1 MPRKGPATETIQ
13 RGRLRIGDDWHAI
26 ELIARS
32 QANPLKAIAEM
43 VENSIDAKAT
53 HIAIVR
59 GRAGGELYLRVGDD
73 GRGVPMDAEGNPDFR
88 YVATHICDSIKR
100 RLEDREKQGV
110 HGEFGIGLLGFWSLG
125 EELRMVSR
133 ASSGGL
139 QEMTMRRSQRTYA
152 VVPVRGALPLPGCEV
167 TVSGLHAATRNLV
180 TGEKIQRYLAA
191 ELRDRIRATGVAIDV
206 EDKVARK
213 SFVVRPREFEG
224 ERIDVPRRVGE
235 VSVELYLRYPREG
248 ETMQVAVCRD
258 GVRVKTS
265 LLDLPGFDHEP
276 WTLNRFEGILD
287 FAGLR
292 LAAGQ
297 RESVAIDERFEAFG
311 EAVRVLEPLLVEI
324 VRTRE
329 EADLER
335 ASRSTLQ
342 SIARAIREAIR
353 ELPDDYA
360 WFDVAGSAA
369 GSQEGDGAPVEDSA
383 EAEASEGA
391 GERSL
396 FDERPGPLASLTLRP
411 AKATVEPGSEKP
423 FAASAR
429 DANGRR
435 IDVGVAYLWRIAE
448 GAGALRPTGRRA
460 IFVAPPEPGVAR
472 VEVLA
477 ESGDVALTAEAEIT
491 IGRMD
496 ARTGNARA
504 KGLPEYVLVRHPA
517 EAWRS
522 RYDAEKNRIEVNTG
536 HRDYVACRTTAAA
549 ARRYI
554 AKLYAK
560 EIVLQ
565 SFPDA
570 TGASILERMIELLQ
584 RMESRL

>member
-1 MPRKGPATETIQ
+1 MPRRGAATETIH

-32 QANPLKAIAEM
+32 QSNPLKAIAEM

-53 HIAIVR
+53 RVSIVR
-59 GRAGGELYLRVGDD
+59 GRSGGELYLRVGDD
-73 GRGVPMDAEGNPDFR
+73 GRGVPLDGEGNPDFR

-100 RLEDREKQGV
+100 HLQDRERAGV

-133 ASSGGL
+133 SAAGGL
-139 QEMTMRRSQRTYA
+139 QEMTMRRGQRTYA
-152 VVPVRGALPLPGCEV
+152 VAPLRGELPLAGCEV
-167 TVSGLHAATRNLV
+167 TVSRLHAATRNLV

-224 ERIDVPRRVGE
+224 ERVDVPRRVGE

-248 ETMQVAVCRD
+248 EILQVAVCRD

-265 LLDLPGFDHEP
+265 LLELPGFDREP

-297 RESVAIDERFEAFG
+297 RESVAIDERFEAFAD
-311 EAVRVLEPLLVEI
+311 AVRVLEPLLVEI
-324 VRTRE
+324 VRARE
-329 EADLER
+329 EAEEER
-335 ASRSTLQ
+335 ASRTTLQ

-360 WFDVAGSAA
+360 WFDVASASA
-369 GSQEGDGAPVEDSA
+369 GSSSGDGAPVDEVEGDA
-383 EAEASEGA
+383 PREVEASA
-391 GERSL
+391 SL
-396 FDERPGPLASLTLRP
+396 FDERPGPLASLGLRP
-411 AKATVEPGSEKP
+411 AKATVEPRGEKS
-423 FAASAR
+423 FAAIAR
-429 DANGRR
+429 DAAGRR
-435 IDVGVAYLWRIAE
+435 IDAGVAYLWRVAE
-448 GAGALRPTGRRA
+448 GGGALRPSGRRVVFA
-460 IFVAPPEPGVAR
+460 APDAPGQAR

-477 ESGDVALTAEAEIT
+477 ESGDVSLTADAVVT
-491 IGRMD
+491 IGSVETRE
-496 ARTGNARA
+496 GGGRA

-522 RYDAEKNRIEVNTG
+522 RYDPEKNRIEVNTG
-536 HRDYVACRTTAAA
+536 HRDYVACRAKAAA

-570 TGASILERMIELLQ
+570 TGAAVLERMIELLQ
-584 RMESRL
+584 RMETRL